1 MQKKLEELEKEFNTS
16 LNGGLTD
23 DNAVKNQQKYGKNQL
38 EGKKKTSFFIKFLLQ
53 FKDALI
59 IILLIAAVISIIID
73 PKEWIE
79 SLIILVVVI
88 ANALLGVIQES
99 RAEKSLDALKKMS
112 SPIAKVIR
120 NNALITIPS
129 EDVVVG
135 DIIVVEA
142 GDSICADARIIEC
155 TNLKVDESALTG
167 ESVPVN
173 KNNCYIEDENIAL
186 GDKKNCLFSS
196 TYVTNGKAK
205 AIITSTGMNTEI
217 GKIAGMLS
225 DTKESATPLQN
236 KLTSVGKMIGLMALV
251 ICVIVF
257 ALELIAIRD
266 NIENE
271 WLEAFKTAVA
281 LAVAAIPE
289 GLATVVTIVLAIGVG
304 KMSKRNAIVKRLPAV
319 ETLGS
324 TNVVCSDKTGT
335 LTQNKMTVVK
345 IYRNNLKIIENITD
359 DEAKMLSYFA
369 ICCDASINVINGKVE
384 RVGDPTELALLDIN
398 YSYGLNI
405 KDYKRFLDIPFDS
418 ERKLMTTVIYDN
430 GEYVAITKGAPD
442 IIISIATN
450 DSDELTKVLNVN
462 KEMAEGA
469 LRVLALG
476 IKKFK
481 TLPNTSDLEH
491 DLTFI
496 GLVGMID
503 PARDEVKDSI
513 NLAKQAGIKTVMITG
528 DHIVTAKAIASELGI
543 LGENHKAITSGEL
556 EKLSDEYLDE
566 HIDEYRVFARVAPK
580 DKVRIVEAWQ
590 KNGAIVAMTG
600 DGVNDAPALKK
611 ADIGCAM
618 GITGTDVSK
627 EAADMILVDDNFST
641 IISAVKEG
649 RGIYNN
655 IQKCVK
661 YLLSSNIGEVLTI
674 FVASIIS
681 AFGVQLGVPLA
692 SIHLLWINLITD
704 SLPAFGIGMEEVSD
718 DVMTKKPRN
727 KNEGFFANGL
737 GLKIIF
743 EGLIVGV
750 VSLSAYLIGQFVFN
764 NHHIGQTM
772 AFLTL
777 SSTQL
782 FHAYNVKNEHSIFS
796 KYTFKNKFMNFAFI
810 FGFTLQIAVI
820 YVPGLNNVFNMTSL
834 NLTQFLICIGLS
846 LIIVVIMEISKLIS
860 KRRKK

>member
-1 MQKKLEELEKEFNTS
+1 MQKKLDELEKELNTN
-16 LNGGLTD
+16 LNGGLTEE
-23 DNAVKNQQKYGKNQL
+23 NVIKNRQKYGMNRI

-59 IILLIAAVISIIID
+59 IILLIAAIVSIIID

-120 NNALITIPS
+120 NNSLITIPS
-129 EDVVVG
+129 EEVVVG
-135 DIIVVEA
+135 DIIVCEA
-142 GDSICADARIIEC
+142 GDNICADARIIEC
-155 TNLKVDESALTG
+155 SNLKVDESALTG
-167 ESVPVN
+167 ESLPVN
-173 KNNCYIEDENIAL
+173 KNNLYIESDNIAL

-205 AIITSTGMNTEI
+205 AVVIGTGMNTEI

-236 KLTSVGKMIGLMALV
+236 KLTSVGKMIGIMALA

-257 ALELIAIRD
+257 ALELFAVRD
-266 NIENE
+266 NIKNE

-289 GLATVVTIVLAIGVG
+289 GLATVVTIVLAIGVS

-345 IYRNNLKIIENITD
+345 IYCDDLKSIQNITAK
-359 DEAKMLSYFA
+359 EAKMLSYFA
-369 ICCDASINVINGKVE
+369 ICCDASININNGKVE
-384 RVGDPTELALLDIN
+384 RIGDPTELALLDIN

-405 KDYKRFLDIPFDS
+405 KNYKRLLDIPFDS

-430 GEYVAITKGAPD
+430 GEYIAITKGAPD
-442 IIISIATN
+442 IIISLATN
-450 DSDELTKVLNVN
+450 NSDELTKALNAN
-462 KEMAEGA
+462 KNMAEGA

-476 IKKFK
+476 IKRFK
-481 TLPNTSDLEH
+481 ELPNVSSLEH

-528 DHIVTAKAIASELGI
+528 DHIVTAAAIATELGI
-543 LGENHKAITSGEL
+543 LDDSHKAITSNEL
-556 EKLSDEYLDE
+556 EKLSDDYLDE
-566 HIDEYRVFARVAPK
+566 HIDEYRVYARVAPK

-704 SLPAFGIGMEEVSD
+704 SLPAFGIGMEEVED
-718 DVMTKKPRN
+718 EVMTKKPRN

-737 GLKIIF
+737 GLKIIL
-743 EGLIVGV
+743 EGLIVGA
-750 VSLSAYLIGQFVFN
+750 VSLTAYLIGHFAFN

-820 YVPGLNNVFNMTSL
+820 YIPGLNNVFNMAALS
-834 NLTQFLICIGLS
+834 LTQFLICMALS
-846 LIIVVIMEISKLIS
+846 LVIVLVMEISKLIS
-860 KRRKK
+860 RRKK

>member
-112 SPIAKVIR
+112 SPITKVIR

-173 KNNCYIEDENIAL
+173 KNNGYIEDENIAL

-205 AIITSTGMNTEI
+205 AIVTSTGMNTEI

-225 DTKESATPLQN
+225 DTKENATPLQN

-257 ALELIAIRD
+257 ALELIAVRD
-266 NIENE
+266 NIKNE

-450 DSDELTKVLNVN
+450 DSDELTKALNVN

-481 TLPNTSDLEH
+481 TLPNISDLEH

-543 LGENHKAITSGEL
+543 LDENHKAITSGEL
-556 EKLSDEYLDE
+556 EKISDEYLDE

-743 EGLIVGV
+743 EGLIVGA
-750 VSLSAYLIGQFVFN
+750 VSLSAYLIGQFVFS

-820 YVPGLNNVFNMTSL
+820 YIPGLNDVFNMTSL

-860 KRRKK
+860 KKSKK